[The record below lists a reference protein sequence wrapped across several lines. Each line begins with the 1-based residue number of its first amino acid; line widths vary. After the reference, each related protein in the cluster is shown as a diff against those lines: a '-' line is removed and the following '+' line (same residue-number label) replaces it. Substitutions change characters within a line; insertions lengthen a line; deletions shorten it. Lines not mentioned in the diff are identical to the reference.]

1 LLAACLIPWVDA
13 PAILA
18 QPLNATDQGAVTTGL
33 AGDRARI
40 IDEVKRTDLTEAE
53 VLEWIAFAEEIKKH
67 AKRDL
72 TILERLE
79 RAIRNPWVL
88 FGFAAQGIFM
98 LRFVVQLISSE
109 RKKRSHIPV
118 AFWYLSLTGG
128 LMLFVYALVRRDPVF
143 VFGQGL
149 GIIIYARNLML
160 IRNRSARVLNLL
172 DDRADRNR
180 AAAAPVNSA
189 ESP

>member
-1 LLAACLIPWVDA
+1 
-13 PAILA
+13 
-18 QPLNATDQGAVTTGL
+18 
-33 AGDRARI
+33 
-40 IDEVKRTDLTEAE
+40 
-53 VLEWIAFAEEIKKH
+53 
-67 AKRDL
+67 
-72 TILERLE
+72 
-79 RAIRNPWVL
+79 VL